1 MQRGLC
7 LSVSGCPFQMNPVAV
22 TRSLSNV
29 DTLSLLMHLCYL
41 SLRNNA
47 EATVY
52 GTLQI
57 ESSVLSFYFYLFPFH
72 LKCSLVGQRNSIA
85 RKVLKRSFFYI
96 FFLYCGQYWSRLPEW
111 DGNCRQFSVS
121 QLAACFIC
129 ASPAGRPHA
138 LLGVG
143 SFPSAACST
152 L

>member
-7 LSVSGCPFQMNPVAV
+7 LSVSGCPFQTNPVAV
-22 TRSLSNV
+22 TRSLP
-29 DTLSLLMHLCYL
+29 LLMRLCYL
-41 SLRNNA
+41 SLRSNA

-96 FFLYCGQYWSRLPEW
+96 FFNTVDNTG
-111 DGNCRQFSVS
+111 DGYPSGMGTAGSSVS
-121 QLAACFIC
+121 PNLQLALYAHHLQGGPVPC
-129 ASPAGRPHA
+129 
-138 LLGVG
+138 LV
-143 SFPSAACST
+143 
-152 L
+152 

>member
-1 MQRGLC
+1 M
-7 LSVSGCPFQMNPVAV
+7 SGCPFQTNPVAV

-29 DTLSLLMHLCYL
+29 DTLSLLLHLCYL

-85 RKVLKRSFFYI
+85 RKVLKRSFFYT
-96 FFLYCGQYWSRLPEW
+96 FFYTVDNTG
-111 DGNCRQFSVS
+111 DGYPSGMGTAGSSVS
-121 QLAACFIC
+121 PNLQLALYAHHLQGGPVPC
-129 ASPAGRPHA
+129 
-138 LLGVG
+138 LV
-143 SFPSAACST
+143 
-152 L
+152 

>member
-1 MQRGLC
+1 
-7 LSVSGCPFQMNPVAV
+7 MNPVAV

-96 FFLYCGQYWSRLPEW
+96 FFFYTVDNTGAGYLSGMGTAGS
-111 DGNCRQFSVS
+111 SVS
-121 QLAACFIC
+121 PNLQLALYAHHQQGGPMPC
-129 ASPAGRPHA
+129 
-138 LLGVG
+138 LV
-143 SFPSAACST
+143 
-152 L
+152 